1 MKLKKSILFLISLVM
16 IFPMFWMLILSLKNT
31 SNFNSIIDLITSDY
45 SIDNYINI
53 FSSNNFLLYT
63 FNSILVSSV
72 VTLLNVIF
80 CLLVAY
86 ALARFQ
92 NRFNKILFISTLS
105 ILIIPPHVIMIPL
118 YRLMVNFNW
127 IDSYFALILPW
138 AITPFGIFLLKQFIE
153 KIPIDLEDSA
163 KLDGAND
170 FQIIMKIIL
179 PISKPILVV
188 LIIYTFLA
196 NWNAFLF
203 PFLFTNSDEMRTLP
217 VGLTFFLGKQS
228 IDWGQLMAG
237 ASIAAIPMII
247 IYLVFK
253 KQIIEAMLYGALK
266 E

>member
-1 MKLKKSILFLISLVM
+1 M
-16 IFPMFWMLILSLKNT
+16 IFPMIWMIILSFKNSST
-31 SNFNSIIDLITSDY
+31 FISLFDLIFSEY
-45 SIDNYINI
+45 SFDNYQSI

-63 FNSILVSSV
+63 INSIIVSSI
-72 VTLLNVIF
+72 VTFLNIIF

-92 NRFNKILFISTLS
+92 NNFNKILFISTLS

-138 AITPFGIFLLKQFIE
+138 AITPFGVFLLKQFIE

-163 KLDGAND
+163 KLDGANEI
-170 FQIIMKIIL
+170 QIIFKIIF

-247 IYLVFK
+247 IYLLFK